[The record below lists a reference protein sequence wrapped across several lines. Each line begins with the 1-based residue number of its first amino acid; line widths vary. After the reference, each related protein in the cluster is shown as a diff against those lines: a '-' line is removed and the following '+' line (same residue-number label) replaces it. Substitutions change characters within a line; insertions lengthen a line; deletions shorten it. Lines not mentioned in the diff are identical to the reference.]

1 MARRIYFRVKHLCRR
16 RKKTS
21 LTRRTVNVITR
32 AITERKKLA
41 LGGGIGSFKI
51 DFKPSAKGYNNPD
64 DPTTLRPFQRYME
77 AMTLRSTDTGKAT
90 PGRSDM
96 MIPKILA
103 RRQRIYGF
111 VSSAKIDFK
120 KMPSKALEGLALA
133 LSTQGLFLILM
144 AV

>member
-1 MARRIYFRVKHLCRR
+1 
-16 RKKTS
+16 
-21 LTRRTVNVITR
+21 
-32 AITERKKLA
+32 
-41 LGGGIGSFKI
+41 
-51 DFKPSAKGYNNPD
+51 
-64 DPTTLRPFQRYME
+64 ME

-90 PGRSDM
+90 PGRNDM

-144 AV
+144 AVKKLAAVTLRGPSQSSKIE